1 MRVKGQR
8 CDQVQYTD
16 NTEKKS
22 ACDEVFCLHSPSL
35 ARHSLMSVHE
45 ICEKSYVALKESA
58 AITLSTNWD
67 LTIECL
73 GVRAIEILDVR
84 VATIV
89 VRMMKRK
96 VATSRFSHVD
106 SAIPV
111 LLAMLHRMVF
121 ALLSHSSERLEN
133 FRGGFEIFS
142 SSYRSSLAIIIIAHQ
157 CDGALVPVPLVPGC
171 AVGGVDRREV
181 VQVSAIIFCPSM
193 NFSEIFYNFRHSAI

>member
-1 MRVKGQR
+1 
-8 CDQVQYTD
+8 
-16 NTEKKS
+16 
-22 ACDEVFCLHSPSL
+22 
-35 ARHSLMSVHE
+35 MSVHE

-133 FRGGFEIFS
+133 FVVGLKSFLPRIGPAWRS
-142 SSYRSSLAIIIIAHQ
+142 SSLHTSVMVLSYRCLWCQVALWECRSS
-157 CDGALVPVPLVPGC
+157 
-171 AVGGVDRREV
+171 
-181 VQVSAIIFCPSM
+181 
-193 NFSEIFYNFRHSAI
+193 